1 MVTAV
6 PGETANPRTAADRQ
20 TAIVAPP
27 PAALPTVAPPTV
39 APPTNREALVIGER
53 RAKVERLRARGR
65 EPYPHD
71 YPDRTMSAA
80 IHAAHDPQVLG
91 AGEHAALRYRIAG
104 RIVARRGHGRT
115 LFVDVRD
122 GSGWIQ
128 VVARRRPAGDAAP
141 AGGVASAGDAAP
153 IGGVAPA
160 GGVASAGDAVPA
172 GDAAPA
178 GDAES
183 PAVEAELMER
193 MGELDTGDLV
203 GIDGYVYVTPN
214 GQLSLAVT
222 DFTMLAKALRPPA
235 AKYHGLEDIETR
247 YRRREL
253 DLIANEATREMFVL
267 RARTIAA
274 LRDWMNEHGFIEI
287 ETPVLQ
293 TLAGGANARPFV
305 THHNALDRDL
315 SLTISGEFHLK
326 RCIVG
331 GLERVYMLD
340 KCFRNEGI
348 SHKHSPEFT
357 LLEWEMSYADY
368 HDIYTYMEALIAG
381 VARRVLGTTVIEQHD
396 GLVLDLTPPWPRIS
410 VRDAILA
417 RTGLDID
424 TAERAALIE
433 PLAVRKGGS
442 SAREGGPGAR
452 DDRERGRRA
461 AASDG
466 SGGSSG
472 SVPDHI
478 TWGQIVE
485 ALYSKLVEPEIVQP
499 TIFYDFPVE
508 FHPVVK
514 RHRRR
519 PELIEHFEVVMRG
532 IEVGSGS
539 TELNDPDEQRQRFID
554 QRNRRPLDEGEEP
567 YPADEEFVRAMEHGM
582 PPLGGAGIGVD
593 RLLAIFTGRETL
605 REVIPFPALRDQR

>member
-1 MVTAV
+1 MVTNV
-6 PGETANPRTAADRQ
+6 PGETADQKRVPARGQAVEVASAAGDTALGAGKTALVAGETALVAGETALVAGEAVSAAIETPPSTGEQRPRAAS
-20 TAIVAPP
+20 I
-27 PAALPTVAPPTV
+27 APPTE
-39 APPTNREALVIGER
+39 REVLAIEER
-53 RAKVERLRARGR
+53 RAKVARLRARGR

-71 YPDRTMSAA
+71 FPDRSMIAA
-80 IHAAHDPQVLG
+80 IDAAHGSQELHTGD
-91 AGEHAALRYRIAG
+91 HAQLSYRIAG

-115 LFVDVRD
+115 LFLDVRD

-128 VVARRRPAGDAAP
+128 VVARSEAAGK
-141 AGGVASAGDAAP
+141 
-153 IGGVAPA
+153 
-160 GGVASAGDAVPA
+160 
-172 GDAAPA
+172 
-178 GDAES
+178 
-183 PAVEAELMER
+183 ELMKR
-193 MGELDTGDLV
+193 MDELDVGDLV
-203 GIDGYVYVTPN
+203 GIDGHVYLTPN
-214 GQLSLAVT
+214 GQLSLAVEEV
-222 DFTMLAKALRPPA
+222 TMLAKALRPPA
-235 AKYHGLEDIETR
+235 AKHHGLEDIETR

-253 DLIANEATREMFVL
+253 DLIANASTRALFVL
-267 RARTIAA
+267 RARTLAA
-274 LRDWMNEHGFIEI
+274 LRDWMNERGFIEI

-305 THHNALDRDL
+305 THHNALDRSL

-326 RCIVG
+326 RCVVG

-368 HDIYTYMEALIAG
+368 HDVHDFMEALIAG
-381 VARRVLGTTVIEQHD
+381 VAQRVLGTTVIEQHD
-396 GLVLDLTPPWPRIS
+396 GLVLDLTPPWPRIK
-410 VRDAILA
+410 VRDAIVE
-417 RTGLDID
+417 RVGVDID
-424 TAERAALIE
+424 TADRAELIA
-433 PLAVRKGGS
+433 PLA
-442 SAREGGPGAR
+442 
-452 DDRERGRRA
+452 DRVG
-461 AASDG
+461 
-466 SGGSSG
+466 
-472 SVPDHI
+472 DHI

-514 RHRRR
+514 RHRER

-539 TELNDPDEQRQRFID
+539 SELNDPDEQRTRFIE

-593 RLLAIFTGRETL
+593 RLLAVFTGCETL
-605 REVIPFPALRDQR
+605 REVIPFPALRDPR

>member
-1 MVTAV
+1 LSAT
-6 PGETANPRTAADRQ
+6 TLTDRESL
-20 TAIVAPP
+20 AID
-27 PAALPTVAPPTV
+27 
-39 APPTNREALVIGER
+39 ER
-53 RAKVERLRARGR
+53 RAKADRLRARG
-65 EPYPHD
+65 ENPYPHD
-71 YPDRTMSAA
+71 YPDRVMIAA
-80 IHAAHDPQVLG
+80 VHEQHDLRALG
-91 AGEHAALRYRIAG
+91 SGGRPELRHRIAG
-104 RIVARRGHGRT
+104 RVIAKRGHGKT
-115 LFVDVRD
+115 LFVDIRD
-122 GSGWIQ
+122 VSGSIQ
-128 VVARRRPAGDAAP
+128 AIARLD
-141 AGGVASAGDAAP
+141 GGGE
-153 IGGVAPA
+153 GVP
-160 GGVASAGDAVPA
+160 GNGV
-172 GDAAPA
+172 
-178 GDAES
+178 DAEILRR
-183 PAVEAELMER
+183 VE
-193 MGELDTGDLV
+193 ELDVGDLV
-203 GIDGYVYVTPN
+203 GIDGHVYVTPR
-214 GQLSLAVT
+214 GQLSLAVEGT
-222 DFTMLAKALRPPA
+222 TMLAKALRPPA

-253 DLIANEATREMFVL
+253 DLIANEETRALFVT

-274 LRDWMNEHGFIEI
+274 LREWMNAHGFVEI

-326 RCIVG
+326 RCVVG

-368 HDIYTYMEALIAG
+368 HDVHDYMEALIAG
-381 VARRVLGTTVIEQHD
+381 VARRVIGTTAIAQHD
-396 GLVLDLTPPWPRIS
+396 GVVLDLTPPWPRVK
-410 VRDAILA
+410 VRDAI
-417 RTGLDID
+417 RERVGVDID
-424 TAERAALIE
+424 TADRARLIE
-433 PLAVRKGGS
+433 PLG
-442 SAREGGPGAR
+442 
-452 DDRERGRRA
+452 ERVG
-461 AASDG
+461 
-466 SGGSSG
+466 
-472 SVPDHI
+472 DHA

-514 RHRRR
+514 RHRER

-539 TELNDPDEQRQRFID
+539 TELNDPDEQRRRFVE

-567 YPADEEFVRAMEHGM
+567 YPADDEFVRAMEHGM

-593 RLLAIFTGRETL
+593 RLLAIFTGAETL
-605 REVIPFPALRDQR
+605 REVIPFPALRDPR

>member
-1 MVTAV
+1 MYALECTRGELSEPSDHGSVSDCLTLLALHAYGQAV
-6 PGETANPRTAADRQ
+6 PGETANTETAARPQDGVDTRSVAA
-20 TAIVAPP
+20 TA
-27 PAALPTVAPPTV
+27 AALTD
-39 APPTNREALVIGER
+39 REALAISER

-71 YPDRTMSAA
+71 YPDRTLIAA
-80 IHAAHDPQVLG
+80 IHTAHEPQALG
-91 AGEHAALRYRIAG
+91 SGEHVGLRYRVAG

-115 LFVDVRD
+115 LFVDLRD

-128 VVARRRPAGDAAP
+128 VVARRSVGDTP
-141 AGGVASAGDAAP
+141 
-153 IGGVAPA
+153 
-160 GGVASAGDAVPA
+160 
-172 GDAAPA
+172 
-178 GDAES
+178 S
-183 PAVEAELMER
+183 PGALGELMAR
-193 MGELDTGDLV
+193 MGELDVGDLV

-214 GQLSLAVT
+214 GQLSLAVG
-222 DFTMLAKALRPPA
+222 DCTMLAKALRPPA
-235 AKYHGLEDIETR
+235 AKYHGLEDVETR

-253 DLIANEATREMFVL
+253 DLIANQATRELFVL

-274 LRDWMNEHGFIEI
+274 LREWMNEHDFIEI

-326 RCIVG
+326 RCVVG

-368 HDIYTYMEALIAG
+368 RDVYAYMEAMIAG
-381 VARRVLGTTVIEQHD
+381 VAQRVLGTTAIEQHD
-396 GLVLDLTPPWPRIS
+396 GVTLDLTPPWPRIK
-410 VRDAILA
+410 VRDAI
-417 RTGLDID
+417 RERIGVDID
-424 TAERAALIE
+424 TAERAQLIA
-433 PLAVRKGGS
+433 PLGDRRNGRGGQ
-442 SAREGGPGAR
+442 GGGW
-452 DDRERGRRA
+452 
-461 AASDG
+461 
-466 SGGSSG
+466 
-472 SVPDHI
+472 VPDHI
-478 TWGQIVE
+478 TWGQLVE

-514 RHRRR
+514 RHRER

-539 TELNDPDEQRQRFID
+539 TELNDPDEQRRRFVE

-605 REVIPFPALRDQR
+605 REVIPFPALRDPR